1 MTNASISSNVG
12 SLISVP
18 PSKLW
23 AKKKYL
29 ECQLND
35 PIGQN
40 VFFFKKGLMGAP
52 FIKKVSFRPYKK
64 LSQPQNFGLKIKLR
78 VSTWLPN
85 GQVRFLKAGLG
96 SGLFI

>member
-18 PSKLW
+18 PSKFW
-23 AKKKYL
+23 AKKYL

-40 VFFFKKGLMGAP
+40 AIFFKKGLMGVP

-64 LSQPQNFGLKIKLR
+64 WSQSGELKFCLTLKILGLK
-78 VSTWLPN
+78 
-85 GQVRFLKAGLG
+85 
-96 SGLFI
+96 